1 VKAPLGTHDKPSSFL
16 PYFSYKLLGKR
27 LNFLYS
33 LCSNLKAALARSN
46 IKIGFRAYICQ
57 ICFVSI
63 LSTVSCFGVFLT
75 LNILTPS
82 LLWAVFPSPWTPLLT
97 LLVAP
102 LAVGAG
108 AFLTQYR
115 LPNIRAG
122 ARRGQIES
130 SLPITSSY
138 MTVLACAGVDPE
150 KIIRSVATADPK
162 MILSKEVG
170 SIVVKMDLLGYNIL
184 TALEKEV
191 KKSPSVLYSNLLKG
205 FAYTIRTGGNLKKFF
220 LQSTTQFLNVRNQM
234 IQQFLSTLGMLAE
247 TYVLMFAVFPLLLII
262 MLSVMA
268 SVGGTLGGIDLMQLM
283 YMLTFIILPVMASLY
298 IFIIDLLQPKG

>member
-1 VKAPLGTHDKPSSFL
+1 
-16 PYFSYKLLGKR
+16 
-27 LNFLYS
+27 
-33 LCSNLKAALARSN
+33 
-46 IKIGFRAYICQ
+46 
-57 ICFVSI
+57 
-63 LSTVSCFGVFLT
+63 
-75 LNILTPS
+75 
-82 LLWAVFPSPWTPLLT
+82 
-97 LLVAP
+97 
-102 LAVGAG
+102 
-108 AFLTQYR
+108 
-115 LPNIRAG
+115 
-122 ARRGQIES
+122 
-130 SLPITSSY
+130 